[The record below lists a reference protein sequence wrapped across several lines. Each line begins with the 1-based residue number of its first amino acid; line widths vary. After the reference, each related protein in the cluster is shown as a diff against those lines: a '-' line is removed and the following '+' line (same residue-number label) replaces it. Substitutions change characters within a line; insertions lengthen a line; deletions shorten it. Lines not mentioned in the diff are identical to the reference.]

1 MFYVRSM
8 DRSAAADE
16 LPNSPPDEAAFVRAA
31 VAEIARDMD
40 VLSQL
45 LQVGGAA
52 MLAYG
57 QCIDRGEVKDPAKG
71 FERLSRA
78 VRRTIA
84 LKMRLRQ
91 EQLAALRGQF
101 RPPAAAPAPAAA
113 AAAAAGAGKD
123 AAAKPGVLV
132 NLFADL
138 HDRADDAE
146 DGSEIGNTPSVEV
159 YRSACADLGVTPDET
174 AFTRGAAAA
183 AEAAA
188 EPAAE
193 AKAKA
198 KQAAPSA
205 ATAAALAR
213 VRAMVAAQ
221 GRPPGWA
228 VRMGNGRDPPRPG

>member
-1 MFYVRSM
+1 M
-8 DRSAAADE
+8 
-16 LPNSPPDEAAFVRAA
+16 RAA

-183 AEAAA
+183 AAGAAA

-193 AKAKA
+193 AKA

-221 GRPPGWA
+221 GRPPGEAQGRPPGEAQGRPPGEARERPPGLA
-228 VRMGNGRDPPRPG
+228 VRMGNGRDPPGLR

>member
-52 MLAYG
+52 MAAYG

-174 AFTRGAAAA
+174 AFTRVVAGGA

-193 AKAKA
+193 AKAK
-198 KQAAPSA
+198 QAAPST

-213 VRAMVAAQ
+213 VRAVVAAH
-221 GRPPGWA
+221 GRPPGLA